1 MIVNFL
7 ARAKLFTINLTIDL
21 LTTCMKYKCYT
32 NHINFFFRKMFL
44 RNPCKHPIIFL
55 KDVHF
60 KYLELL
66 IEFMYRGEISCNEE
80 DLSGLLR
87 TADALQIRGLS
98 LKSLEQKKEIEGLLF
113 LRH

>member
-1 MIVNFL
+1 
-7 ARAKLFTINLTIDL
+7 
-21 LTTCMKYKCYT
+21 
-32 NHINFFFRKMFL
+32 MFL
-44 RNPCKHPIIFL
+44 RNPCKHPIVFL

-66 IEFMYRGEISCNEE
+66 IEFMYRGRILCYKE

-87 TADALQIRGLS
+87 TADVLQIKGLS
-98 LKSLEQKKEIEGLLF
+98 LEHKKEIEGLLF